1 MIATGAATVLV
12 ALLVEWR
19 FGWPDWLYGAIR
31 HPVVWIGTLAAW
43 CERRFN
49 VAHHSHAARYIAGVV
64 SSIVIVALTVVV
76 AWSLQHGT
84 WRLLTNYLPSLLDD
98 PLSASTFLGST
109 AQATAATIVTG
120 TIASSLIAA
129 RSLHQHV
136 ADVHAPLSR
145 GELHAARTAVAK
157 VVGRDIDSLD
167 EPAVARASIETLA
180 ESTCD
185 GVVAPLFWG
194 ALLGLPGMAAYKAIN
209 TLDSMIGHRSE
220 RFHAFGGFAAR
231 LDDIANWVP
240 ARVTALLIVT
250 VARKRRVAAWTSAR
264 REAANHRS
272 PNAGWPEAATAGML
286 DVRLS
291 GPRQYGGQTVNEP
304 WIRPQAPDPYAKALA
319 TALERY
325 RTSIE
330 HVLVPTLAGITVLS
344 VILGGAWWA

>member
-1 MIATGAATVLV
+1 MSATGAATVLV

-19 FGWPDWLYGAIR
+19 FGWPDWLYRAIR
-31 HPVVWIGTLAAW
+31 HPVVWIGSLAAW

-49 VAHHSHAARYIAGVV
+49 VAHHPHALRYIAGLMTSVV
-64 SSIVIVALTVVV
+64 ILTVTVAV
-76 AWSLQHGT
+76 AWSVQQGT
-84 WRLLTNYLPSLLDD
+84 WGVFTIYLPDLLGY
-98 PLSASTFLGST
+98 PPNVPTLIGAT
-109 AQATAATIVTG
+109 AQATSAVVVTG
-120 TIASSLIAA
+120 VVASSLIAA
-129 RSLHQHV
+129 RSLREHV
-136 ADVHAPLSR
+136 TDVHAPLSR
-145 GELHAARTAVAK
+145 GELHAARAAVAR

-167 EPAVARASIETLA
+167 APAVARASIETLA

-194 ALLGLPGMAAYKAIN
+194 VLLGLPGMAAYKAIN
-209 TLDSMIGHRSE
+209 TLDSMIGHRSD

-231 LDDIANWVP
+231 LDDLANWIP

-250 VARKRRVAAWTSAR
+250 VAHKRHQVAWRTAR

-291 GPRQYGGQTVNEP
+291 GPRQYEGQTVNEP
-304 WIRPQAPDPYAKALA
+304 WIRPQAPDPDANTLA

-330 HVLVPTLAGITVLS
+330 LVLVPVLAGITALGL
-344 VILGGAWWA
+344 ILGAAW